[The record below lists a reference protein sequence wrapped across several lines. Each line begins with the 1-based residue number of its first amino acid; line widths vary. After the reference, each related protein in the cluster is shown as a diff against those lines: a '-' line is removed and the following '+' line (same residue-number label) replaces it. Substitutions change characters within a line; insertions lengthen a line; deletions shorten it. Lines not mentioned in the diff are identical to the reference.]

1 MSTQTLGQ
9 PRILV
14 VDDSRI
20 VRATV
25 RKHLSGSFDLIEEV
39 DGEAGWARLVA
50 DDTVQVLISDLTMP
64 RLDGFGLLARVRKA
78 TDVRIKH
85 MPVIIISGEEDP
97 ETRQL
102 ALERGA
108 TDFITKSTDRAE
120 MLARV
125 NAALGLAR
133 AARARAA
140 LAAEA
145 AASPSEAASAPIVAA
160 APVVERSAQT
170 EEGSRVGLP
179 ALRASGSLL
188 LLALDGAEVL
198 RQQLGEAVSTQLWAM
213 LVKVLAARLRRGEQI
228 VESPDGRFWL
238 LSESAPDA
246 LAVLAERLRHTIAA
260 TKVSFRGE
268 PVALS
273 ASIVVGRPVV
283 EAGQVD
289 EAATRL
295 AFDTALQGVQA
306 AGGNRVQQL
315 GVETVAISVDAALA
329 RLAAGDVAPVRAAL
343 PELLARLA
351 PLLALAENR

>member
-1 MSTQTLGQ
+1 MSTQTAGL

-39 DGEAGWARLVA
+39 DGEAGWERLVA
-50 DDTVQVLISDLTMP
+50 DETVQLLISDLTMP

-78 TDVRIKH
+78 ADVRIKH
-85 MPVIIISGEEDP
+85 TPVIIISGEEDP

-125 NAALGLAR
+125 NAALSLAR
-133 AARARAA
+133 AARERAA
-140 LAAEA
+140 VAVAA
-145 AASPSEAASAPIVAA
+145 AASAPDAVHQPAVAA
-160 APVVERSAQT
+160 APVAET
-170 EEGSRVGLP
+170 PTPTDGHRVGLP
-179 ALRASGSLL
+179 ALHASGGLL
-188 LLALDGAEVL
+188 LLALDGAETL
-198 RQQLGEAVSTQLWAM
+198 RQKLGEAVATQLWAM
-213 LVKVLAARLRRGEQI
+213 LAKVLAARLRRGEQM

-238 LSESAPDA
+238 ASESAPEA
-246 LAVLAERLRHTIAA
+246 LAVLAERLRHTVAA

-268 PVALS
+268 PVTLS
-273 ASIVVGRPVV
+273 ASIVVGAPVV

-289 EAATRL
+289 ETATL
-295 AFDTALQGVQA
+295 QAFDAALQGVQA

-315 GVETVAISVDAALA
+315 GVEAVAVSVDAALA
-329 RLAAGDVAPVRAAL
+329 RLAAGDVATVRAAL
-343 PELLARLA
+343 PALLARLA
-351 PLLALAENR
+351 PLLALVEKP